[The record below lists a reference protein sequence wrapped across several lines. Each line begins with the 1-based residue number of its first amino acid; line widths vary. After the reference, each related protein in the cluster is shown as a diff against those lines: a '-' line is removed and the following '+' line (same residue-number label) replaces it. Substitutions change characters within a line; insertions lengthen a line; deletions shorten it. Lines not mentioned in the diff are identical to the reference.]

1 MATKKAVNG
10 NNLEY
15 IIIRPKGGYN
25 KSTIA
30 DGILLGET
38 DIERI
43 KKQCP
48 TYNKLIF
55 QFKENLLEFDLEN
68 LSYTWERV
76 GHYTDYEAV
85 HKKMVAYISELNP
98 NLS

>member
-55 QFKENLLEFDLEN
+55 QFKE
-68 LSYTWERV
+68 
-76 GHYTDYEAV
+76 AV